1 MSTGRDPVPI
11 EAYKVLSGYNGI
23 DEQLVAFVPATPWH
37 MSNTYFDGIKYTGPL
52 NQNPINPLTVE
63 DWMKDHEER
72 IKQMKAAQEAEKAAF
87 LAEMEKR
94 ATIV

>member
-1 MSTGRDPVPI
+1 MML
-11 EAYKVLSGYNGI
+11 AGYNGM

-63 DWMKDHEER
+63 EWMDMHEASMEIRKKVQAEER
-72 IKQMKAAQEAEKAAF
+72 A
-87 LAEMEKR
+87 R
-94 ATIV
+94 Y